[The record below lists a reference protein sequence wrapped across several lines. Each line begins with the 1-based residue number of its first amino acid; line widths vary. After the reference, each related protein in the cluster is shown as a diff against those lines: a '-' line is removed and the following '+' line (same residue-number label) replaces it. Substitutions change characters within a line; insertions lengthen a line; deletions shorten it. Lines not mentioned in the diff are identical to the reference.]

1 MNTENGLIHAILL
14 DGKGGGKSLDWA
26 GIGEWTP
33 EQGILWIHLDY
44 TDARVVEW
52 LNQESGLEP
61 MVADALDDRETRPRC
76 IPVDDGLLINLRG
89 VNTNPG
95 AEAEDMVS
103 IRLYAT
109 ESRVISLRRRRLLT
123 AADLAEALQKG
134 KGPKTSGELTAQIAD
149 RLIERMS
156 GVISELEDKIDL
168 LEEQIILGAGQE
180 ARSGLLELRREIIML
195 RRYLSP
201 QREALNQLYRT
212 EIGWMSKANRLLVR
226 EAADALSRYVEEL
239 DSARDRAGIA
249 YEELSN
255 RLAEQMNSRMYV
267 LSIVAGIFLPLGFLT
282 GLLGVN
288 VGGIP
293 LAENPW
299 GFAGVTLFMVVIT
312 FLQVL
317 YFRRKHWI

>member
-1 MNTENGLIHAILL
+1 MNSESGLIHAILL
-14 DGKGGGKSLDWA
+14 DGKGGGRILNWTGIEEWA
-26 GIGEWTP
+26 P
-33 EQGILWIHLDY
+33 EQGVLWVHLDY
-44 TDARVVEW
+44 TSARVVEW
-52 LNQESGLEP
+52 LNQKSGLEP
-61 MVADALDDRETRPRC
+61 IVADSLDDRETRPRC
-76 IPVDDGLLINLRG
+76 TPVDDGLLINLRG

-109 ESRVISLRRRRLLT
+109 QDRVISLRRRRLLT
-123 AADLAEALQKG
+123 ATDLAEALQQG

-149 RLIERMS
+149 RLTERMS
-156 GVISELEDKIDL
+156 GVIGELEEKIDL

-180 ARSGLLELRREIIML
+180 ARSGLLGLRREIIML
-195 RRYLSP
+195 RRYLAP
-201 QREALNQLYRT
+201 QREALNQLYRA
-212 EIGWMSKANRLLVR
+212 ENDWISKASRMLVR

-239 DSARDRAGIA
+239 DSARDRAVIA

-293 LAENPW
+293 LTENPW
-299 GFAGVTLFMVVIT
+299 GFPSVTLFLIVIT
-312 FLQVL
+312 FFQVL
-317 YFRRKHWI
+317 FFRWKHWI